1 MLDVHTETVRE
12 IHLTIKKLQR
22 EKSQAKSDLEKREFE
37 GMIKGLKLSV
47 SIFITRNSLIN
58 LRGNVS

>member
-22 EKSQAKSDLEKREFE
+22 EKSQAKSDLEKRELE